1 MEPVGNNGVHTKE
14 HMMKFSNR
22 TLLAC
27 LLATIACGE
36 FCYAQFGSTGLGGS
50 MGGIGGLGGGTSG
63 LGGTGGLGGTS
74 GLGGGIGGTGATAQ
88 RLPGSFGGPGITGV
102 GLLELSTLRAVSNQS
117 GPSQFGVQGATSPLG
132 ATGGSTG
139 GASPFGATAF
149 GGNAFGTS
157 GGIGGF
163 GSSGLGGIGSLGG
176 GFGGGLGGGGLG
188 GVGSLGGL
196 GSRTRGATGTGANA
210 NQRKVRAVVRP
221 DFSNVPDAGAEAPEP
236 LAAFEGRMSRLP
248 VGKRMQSV
256 TASIQ
261 DGQVTL
267 TGTVA
272 TESDKKLAE
281 RLMMLEPGVRSV
293 KNQLMVGSMSAE
305 KIEAVPSR

>member
-1 MEPVGNNGVHTKE
+1 
-14 HMMKFSNR
+14 MKVSSR
-22 TLLAC
+22 TLLAF
-27 LLATIACGE
+27 LFVASSFGE
-36 FCYAQFGSTGLGGS
+36 LCHAQFGSTGLGGS
-50 MGGIGGLGGGTSG
+50 MGGLGGLGGTSGIGGTSG
-63 LGGTGGLGGTS
+63 LGGTA
-74 GLGGGIGGTGATAQ
+74 GLGGGIGGAGATTQ

-132 ATGGSTG
+132 ATGGSTSG
-139 GASPFGATAF
+139 GSPFGATAF
-149 GGNAFGTS
+149 GGNSLGTTGGLGGFGTS
-157 GGIGGF
+157 GLG
-163 GSSGLGGIGSLGG
+163 GLGGLGG
-176 GFGGGLGGGGLG
+176 GFGGGLGGVGLG

-196 GSRTRGATGTGANA
+196 GSRNRGTTGTGANA

-221 DFSNVPDAGAEAPEP
+221 DFGDAPRRSVSTPQP
-236 LAAFEGRMSRLP
+236 LAAFEGRMNRLP
-248 VGKRMQSV
+248 VGSRMQSV

-281 RLMMLEPGVRSV
+281 RLMMLEPGVSSV
-293 KNQLMVGSMSAE
+293 KNQLQVGPTSAE